1 MDEKTTTVDP
11 DQLADLDLQGFLKRL
26 SLTWSNTVC
35 SIPTA
40 TITASLEKLKSECE
54 DVKTMVPDR
63 QISETSELSAS
74 TEADQESDL
83 GTVSP
88 LDSTLVSPESSPL
101 HESSG
106 SRAADLGVTRQGLSH
121 LELED
126 LDLLPTKEVSSKF
139 A

>member
-1 MDEKTTTVDP
+1 
-11 DQLADLDLQGFLKRL
+11 
-26 SLTWSNTVC
+26 
-35 SIPTA
+35 
-40 TITASLEKLKSECE
+40 
-54 DVKTMVPDR
+54 MVPDR

-106 SRAADLGVTRQGLSH
+106 SRAVDLGVTRQGLSH

-139 A
+139 AQFDTTAPGLRIMRQDGNLFFYWSL